1 MRLSWLSGL
10 CRLCLLLRRR
20 ARGTLLVGSAAAIA
34 SITTISTLTALLLAV
49 AAILLEARLL
59 LAIAVLVAPAIAATV
74 ASAITAAVAP
84 AIASAATAAVAPMLM
99 ALLVASRLALLRG
112 GLRGRCRDRRLGRR
126 RGEQA
131 AEDAAQ
137 ETDADGGRGR
147 LRRCGHRLHGGLRRW
162 PRRLGLRSGRRL
174 VRRDA
179 LDHRLLALELR
190 RFLLGAGRLGL
201 FGALDQLVAG
211 GHVLHRVQLVVLEA
225 LHLVVRRLEVR
236 VGHQHDVD
244 LEARLELLDLG
255 ALLVQQERCD
265 VDRHLRV
272 HRAGVLLHRLF
283 LDDPQH
289 VQRGRFGAADEA
301 GAAAARAAD
310 VRGLLERGL
319 QALAR
324 ELHQAEARDLAD
336 LHPGAVELERVA
348 QAVLHL
354 ALVALRLHVDEV
366 DDDQAAEVAQAQLA
380 RDFLRRLEVG
390 AERGFL
396 DVAATRGTRRVD
408 VDRGQG
414 FCMVDDDRAARRQ
427 RDLARVGALDLVL
440 DLEAGKERN
449 VIAVELHLSD
459 VARHHR
465 LHERLRLLEDL
476 VGVDQDLADVGLE
489 VVADRADHQARLEVD
504 QERLLRLVRRRAFHR
519 APELHQVVQVP
530 VQLLQRAPDRRGARD
545 HAHAVGELQ
554 LVERIAQLVAVLA
567 LDAARHAAAA
577 RIVRHEHQISSC
589 QADKRRQGGALGA
602 ALVLLDL
609 DDDLLAFAQRV
620 LDAGA
625 ADVDAF
631 LEVTAGD
638 FLERQEP
645 VPLLAVV
652 DERGLEAGLDAGD
665 EAFVDVALALLP

>member
-99 ALLVASRLALLRG
+99 ALLVASGLALLRG
-112 GLRGRCRDRRLGRR
+112 GLRGRCRDRRLGRW

-147 LRRCGHRLHGGLRRW
+147 LRRCGHRLHGRLRRG
-162 PRRLGLRSGRRL
+162 PRRLGLRSRRGLVGRN
-174 VRRDA
+174 A

-190 RFLLGAGRLGL
+190 RFLLDAGRLGF

-211 GHVLHRVQLVVLEA
+211 RHVLHRVQLVMLQA

-236 VGHQHDVD
+236 IGHQHDVD

-255 ALLVQQERCD
+255 ALLVEQERRD

-289 VQRGRFGAADEA
+289 VQRGGFRAADEA
-301 GAAAARAAD
+301 GTAAARTTD
-310 VRGLLERGL
+310 VRSFLQRGL

-324 ELHQAEARDLAD
+324 ELHQPEARDLAD
-336 LHPGAVELERVA
+336 LHPGAVVLERVA
-348 QAVLHL
+348 QAVLDL

-366 DDDQAAEVAQAQLA
+366 DHDQAAEVAQPQLA
-380 RDFLRRLEVG
+380 RHLVRGLQVG
-390 AERGFL
+390 AVRGLL
-396 DVAATRGTRRVD
+396 DIAAARGARGVD
-408 VDRGQG
+408 VDGGQG
-414 FCMVDDDRAARRQ
+414 FRMVDDDRAAGGQ
-427 RDLARVGALDLVL
+427 GDLARIG
-440 DLEAGKERN
+440 
-449 VIAVELHLSD
+449 
-459 VARHHR
+459 
-465 LHERLRLLEDL
+465 
-476 VGVDQDLADVGLE
+476 
-489 VVADRADHQARLEVD
+489 
-504 QERLLRLVRRRAFHR
+504 
-519 APELHQVVQVP
+519 
-530 VQLLQRAPDRRGARD
+530 
-545 HAHAVGELQ
+545 
-554 LVERIAQLVAVLA
+554 
-567 LDAARHAAAA
+567 
-577 RIVRHEHQISSC
+577 
-589 QADKRRQGGALGA
+589 
-602 ALVLLDL
+602 
-609 DDDLLAFAQRV
+609 
-620 LDAGA
+620 
-625 ADVDAF
+625 
-631 LEVTAGD
+631 
-638 FLERQEP
+638 
-645 VPLLAVV
+645 
-652 DERGLEAGLDAGD
+652 
-665 EAFVDVALALLP
+665 